1 MGISIKEKIMK
12 FGEKLRL
19 ARKRKKMTQEEL
31 AVQVGVS
38 KRTIVNYESG
48 EIYPKGRA
56 MYTTLANV
64 LDLEPSYLLSE
75 DEEFILGV
83 SEMYGVR
90 GRMQARRL
98 IDQVSAMFS
107 GGELDDDDKLAFVH
121 QIQELYLESK
131 EYSKRFTP
139 KKYQ

>member
-1 MGISIKEKIMK
+1 MK

-121 QIQELYLESK
+121 QVQELYLESK

>member
-1 MGISIKEKIMK
+1 MK

-56 MYTTLANV
+56 MYTTLANA

-83 SEMYGVR
+83 SEMYGAR

-121 QIQELYLESK
+121 QVQELYLESK

>member
-1 MGISIKEKIMK
+1 MK

-19 ARKRKKMTQEEL
+19 ARKRKKLTQEEL
-31 AVQVGVS
+31 AKQVGVS

-56 MYTTLANV
+56 MYTTLANA
-64 LDLEPSYLLSE
+64 LELEPSYLLSE

-83 SEMYGVR
+83 NEIYGAR

>member
-1 MGISIKEKIMK
+1 MK
-12 FGEKLRL
+12 FGEKLRQ

-31 AVQVGVS
+31 SRLVGVS

-48 EIYPKGRA
+48 EIYPKGRK
-56 MYTTLANV
+56 MYHTLAEV

-75 DEEFILGV
+75 DEEFITEASDL
-83 SEMYGVR
+83 YGSR

-98 IDQVSAMFS
+98 INQISAMFA

-121 QIQELYLESK
+121 QIQELYFDSK
-131 EYSKRFTP
+131 EYSARFTP
-139 KKYQ
+139 SKHKK

>member
-1 MGISIKEKIMK
+1 MK

-56 MYTTLANV
+56 MYTNLANV

-121 QIQELYLESK
+121 QVQELYLESK

>member
-1 MGISIKEKIMK
+1 MK

-56 MYTTLANV
+56 MYTNLANV
-64 LDLEPSYLLSE
+64 LDIEPSYLLSE

-121 QIQELYLESK
+121 QVQELYLESK

>member
-1 MGISIKEKIMK
+1 MK

-19 ARKRKKMTQEEL
+19 ARKRKNITQEEL
-31 AVQVGVS
+31 AKQVGVS

-48 EIYPKGRA
+48 EIYPKGRS
-56 MYTTLANV
+56 MYTTLAKV
-64 LDLEPSYLLSE
+64 LELEPSYLLSE
-75 DEEFILGV
+75 DEEFLLGV
-83 SEMYGVR
+83 GEMYGVR
-90 GRMQARRL
+90 GRTQARRL
-98 IDQVSAMFS
+98 IDQVSAMFA

-139 KKYQ
+139 NKFK

>member
-1 MGISIKEKIMK
+1 MK